1 MKKFL
6 KLSFSIV
13 AILGIL
19 ISQSY
24 SAFAVNEFYSSND
37 ILFYSAKATEC
48 AETSPLLKLEK
59 SDTQKQI
66 FELLLAGGFNA
77 GQVSAIM
84 GNIYAESGFNSASE
98 EPGGPLMGYGLAQ
111 WTGGRRTNLETF
123 AQQKGVAASDIPM
136 QIEFLIKEYKDSY
149 KTVLDKSD
157 FKTGTDV
164 VKSTEA
170 FMINFEA
177 PLMSPENDPAALYS
191 KRIPAAEMIYN
202 FYSSLSPLS
211 PVATTSADNCIQDNV
226 NAAGIVATAVN
237 LANKTPATDG
247 MVNKSDASPEY
258 QAVKDKYS
266 PGGGNETWSDCGRFV
281 ATVIKSS
288 GTDANYPTVG
298 VSNQLS
304 YINKNPSK
312 YKTIKNAQY
321 NDLKPGD
328 IVIISGTATVNGKTE
343 VVGHT
348 LIYTGQNNYPI
359 TEASLYQRVPSVM
372 QRYALDWVL
381 ERQAIIARPI
391 TESTGSIA
399 ATANIDMPNIYNNST
414 NIDCAA
420 GTIFKGTDTA
430 YHDGNIVLINLC
442 ELPNTSY
449 QGTEWG
455 SYKTN
460 GPIKVNSRVSG
471 AFFNLMNDL
480 KISLGKDKV
489 PVYDGYRT
497 MERQTQFWCLYTVAG
512 GSREGSDSYDC
523 GSYKRGGG
531 EQAAQP
537 GFSNHQMGIAI
548 DFVMNGD
555 TPKATRVGDP
565 SYDWLAAN
573 AIKYGVKKI
582 DTEAWHWGVTK

>member
-1 MKKFL
+1 MKKAL
-6 KLSFSIV
+6 KLSLSIV
-13 AILGIL
+13 AIFSIL
-19 ISQSY
+19 FSQSN

-37 ILFYSAKATEC
+37 ILFYSSKATDC
-48 AETSPLLKLEK
+48 AETSPLLKIEK

-84 GNIYAESGFNSASE
+84 GNMYGESGFNSASE

-111 WTGGRRTNLETF
+111 WTGGRRTNLEAF
-123 AQQKGVAASDIPM
+123 AQQKGVAASDLPM
-136 QIEFLIKEYKDSY
+136 QIEFLIKEYNESY
-149 KTVLDKSD
+149 KTVLDKTD

-177 PLMSPENDPAALYS
+177 PQMKPDNDPAALYS
-191 KRIPAAEMIYN
+191 KRIPAAEIIYN

-211 PVATTSADNCIQDNV
+211 PVATTSADNCSQDNV

-237 LANKTPATDG
+237 LANKTPASDG

-281 ATVIKSS
+281 ATVIKAS
-288 GTDANYPTVG
+288 GTDADYPVVG

-312 YKTIKNAQY
+312 YLTIKNAQY

-348 LIYTGQNNYPI
+348 LIYTGQDNYPI
-359 TEASLYQRVPSVM
+359 AEASLNQRVPSVM

-391 TESTGSIA
+391 TESTGTIT
-399 ATANIDMPNIYNNST
+399 ATANIDMPNLYNNST
-414 NIDCAA
+414 DIACAT
-420 GTIFKGTDTA
+420 GTIFAGKDTG
-430 YHDGNIVLINLC
+430 YHDGNAVLINLC

-449 QGTEWG
+449 EGSKWG
-455 SYKTN
+455 SYESK

-480 KISLGKDKV
+480 KTALGTNKV
-489 PVYDGYRT
+489 KVYDGFRT
-497 MERQTQFWCLYTVAG
+497 MARQTEFWCLYTDAG

-531 EQAAQP
+531 NEAAKP
-537 GFSNHQMGIAI
+537 GFSNHQMGLAI
-548 DFVMNGD
+548 DFVMEGS
-555 TPKATRVGDP
+555 TPKATRVGDH
-565 SYDWLAAN
+565 SYDWLVAN
-573 AIKYGVKKI
+573 ASKYSANKL
-582 DTEAWHWGVTK
+582 DTEAWHWGITK